1 MRSTSW
7 FNARPVQLA
16 AKTLL
21 FGALV
26 IGGLVL
32 PAPSSRV
39 LAESGIAWTK
49 QVDKGL
55 QQAKDEHKYVLA
67 DVYTD
72 WCGWCKRLDQQT
84 FSNEGV
90 SSYLNGK
97 FVCIKVN
104 AEDRGEGT
112 RLAQKY
118 KVSGFPCALVF
129 DQQGKYI
136 GKIVG
141 FLPPEEYQA
150 KVTQLIENPPA
161 NPEM

>member
-1 MRSTSW
+1 MRSKSW
-7 FNARPVQLA
+7 FKDCPVQLA
-16 AKTLL
+16 AKSLL
-21 FGALV
+21 VGALV
-26 IGGLVL
+26 VCGLTL
-32 PAPSSRV
+32 PSPYAF
-39 LAESGIAWTK
+39 ADSGVAWTK

-90 SSYLNGK
+90 SSFLSGK

-104 AEDRGEGT
+104 AEDHGEGT
-112 RLAQKY
+112 KLAQRY
-118 KVSGFPCALVF
+118 KVDGFPCALVF
-129 DQQGKYI
+129 DQQGKFI

-161 NPEM
+161 VQ